1 VIVFDTT
8 YLIVLFEDK
17 ALSITDREDK
27 PVTKVHERVRHL
39 VQKLSESNS
48 IIGIPTPVLAEFL
61 VRAGNAGPELLKHV
75 NNTSKFNLIPFGVK
89 AAIEAAEL
97 IRTIK
102 NEQKGQ
108 PIETWAKVK
117 FDIQIVAIA
126 KAESVPVI
134 YAEDPHMEAHGKRVG
149 IDIRRICDLPLPTKE
164 EEEDTLFSRLTETP
178 NGESGD
184 KK

>member
-8 YLIVLFEDK
+8 YVIVLLEDK

-48 IIGIPTPVLAEFL
+48 IICVPTPVLAEFM
-61 VRAGNAGPELLKHV
+61 VRAGNAGPDLLKRLT
-75 NNTSKFNLIPFGVK
+75 NTSKFTLSPFGVK

-102 NEQKGQ
+102 DEQKGQ

-117 FDIQIVAIA
+117 FDVQIVAIA
-126 KAESVPVI
+126 KAEGCPVI
-134 YAEDPHMEAHGKRVG
+134 YAEDPHMEALGKRVG
-149 IDIRRICDLPLPTKE
+149 IDIRRICDLPLPTE
-164 EEEDTLFSRLTETP
+164 EEEEETLFSQLKDPP
-178 NGESGD
+178 NSESGD
-184 KK
+184 TK

>member
-8 YLIVLFEDK
+8 FLIVLLEDK

-48 IIGIPTPVLAEFL
+48 IICVPTPVLAEFM
-61 VRAGNAGPELLKHV
+61 VRAGKAGPELLKRLT
-75 NNTSKFNLIPFGVK
+75 NTSKFSLSPFGVK

-97 IRTIK
+97 IRAIK
-102 NEQKGQ
+102 DEQRGQ

-117 FDIQIVAIA
+117 FDVQIVAIA
-126 KAESVPVI
+126 KAEGCSVI

-149 IDIRRICDLPLPTKE
+149 IDIRRICDLALPQE
-164 EEEDTLFSRLTETP
+164 EEEEATLFSRLNETS
-178 NGESGD
+178 NGESEH